1 MRTKKLSWCTYLQ
14 GVAIVVVILFTLQH
28 LNPSPA
34 EQEIPRVSTPA
45 PVETATTLSYAADVS
60 KSESK
65 EGEDST
71 RLTATPATPNEAEQ
85 GGDELVQPRLV
96 AERQDLVAWI
106 SSVATHQELD
116 ALKALR
122 ATLSEGRDALTITR
136 QVNKL
141 RPDGWKFCVQEGE
154 ICHCDGLTRYGD
166 FDLNQWVEK
175 KEFKSPILCHHSQY
189 GLKPEQDFSPGKLKY
204 CQCRAPVPK
213 CPNGQPFREENCPV
227 PGQTCRAGCLPRMPR
242 TPSSLVPRS
251 KLCSKAEPNELIW
264 SCDHRR
270 SLKPRKGHSHSDAED
285 LLERGM
291 AKICED
297 PHLVPEVEVWLE
309 CDFVSQFL
317 RWTSSASPW
326 IEEAYVTYVG
336 GPKDSNYEW
345 QATNL
350 IRSIDLFSTRP
361 LIIVIFGDQFVPP
374 SSWQS
379 MRNVIAYRMRPISR
393 GVSFNFNKVRSILA
407 SRVIVGIQLDTDQLI
422 FKGMDQVFEG
432 TRREI
437 TEFYPWPILPVH
449 WMSRDDTPGNPYAH
463 YAFRGWD
470 GPQSMRWCHA
480 HPTWTSFAIP
490 WFGDLM
496 HERMLAA
503 TGRKTSTLVFDLE
516 QVQETGIS
524 VLDLVRKGEKAK
536 VKRHVEMSNAMWED
550 EDMMNV
556 NLWRHKVNNSW
567 CKFDLEPNLFLLRR
581 SLDKKLYFDPKW
593 YPDGMPVLFLSIHN
607 TKNFDPA
614 DLLLRLMEL
623 CQNGVEDLECP
634 SKESEFMM
642 PICRVGVQQERELRM
657 SIQDY
662 SAKACCCL
670 EPRWSHPV
678 FWSGHWYQSLRE
690 VPDRAHEG
698 AARRKCL
705 VP

>member
-1 MRTKKLSWCTYLQ
+1 MRAKKFSWFTYLQ
-14 GVAIVVVILFTLQH
+14 GVAIVVVILFTVQH
-28 LNPSPA
+28 LNPSPV
-34 EQEIPRVSTPA
+34 EQEVPRVSTSV
-45 PVETATTLSYAADVS
+45 PVEISLSSTVDHKRSEPVS
-60 KSESK
+60 LK
-65 EGEDST
+65 GEQG
-71 RLTATPATPNEAEQ
+71 EQ
-85 GGDELVQPRLV
+85 GGDDFVQPRLV

-106 SSVATHQELD
+106 TGIATHQELD
-116 ALKALR
+116 ALKLLR
-122 ATLSEGRDALTITR
+122 STLSLGRDALTITR
-136 QVNKL
+136 QVQKL
-141 RPDGWKFCVQEGE
+141 RPDGWMFCVQEGE
-154 ICHCDGLTRYGD
+154 ICHCEGQTRYGD
-166 FDLNQWVEK
+166 FELDQWVEK
-175 KEFKSPILCHHSQY
+175 KDFKSPILCHHSQY

-204 CQCRAPVPK
+204 CQCRAPTPK
-213 CPNGQPFREENCPV
+213 CPNGQPFRAENCPDSKKA
-227 PGQTCRAGCLPRMPR
+227 CRAGCLSRMPKTMSSV
-242 TPSSLVPRS
+242 TPQRA
-251 KLCSKAEPNELIW
+251 KLCSKSEPNELLW
-264 SCDHRR
+264 ACDSKK
-270 SLKPRKGHSHSDAED
+270 SLKPRKGHSHNDAED

-291 AKICED
+291 ARICED
-297 PHLVPEVEVWLE
+297 PQLVPEVEVWLE
-309 CDFVSQFL
+309 CDFVSQWL
-317 RWTSSASPW
+317 RWTTAASPW

-350 IRSIDLFSTRP
+350 IRSIDLFSSRP
-361 LIIVIFGDQFVPP
+361 LVIVIFGDQFVPP
-374 SSWQS
+374 LSWQS

-407 SRVIVGIQLDTDQLI
+407 SRVMVGIQLDTDQLI

-432 TRREI
+432 TRREVG
-437 TEFYPWPILPVH
+437 EFYPWPILPVH

-463 YAFRGWD
+463 YAFKGWD

-480 HPTWTSFAIP
+480 HPTWTHFALP
-490 WFGDLM
+490 WFGDLL

-516 QVQETGIS
+516 QVRETGIS
-524 VLDLVRKGEKAK
+524 VVALVRKGDKAK

-581 SLDKKLYFDPKW
+581 SLDKRMYFDPKW

-634 SKESEFMM
+634 AKDSEFMM
-642 PICRVGVQQERELRM
+642 PICRAGVQQERELRM

-662 SAKACCCL
+662 AAKACCCL

-678 FWSGHWYQSLRE
+678 FWSGHWYESLRE
-690 VPDRAHEG
+690 VPDRARDG
-698 AARRKCL
+698 GARRKCL
-705 VP
+705 IP

>member
-1 MRTKKLSWCTYLQ
+1 MRTKRCSWITYLQ
-14 GVAIVVVILFTLQH
+14 GLATVLVILVTLQY
-28 LNPSPA
+28 LNPSPVEHEVPRASTSAQASDGSTA
-34 EQEIPRVSTPA
+34 ERLK
-45 PVETATTLSYAADVS
+45 VEPKAEPKLEPKPELLDLS
-60 KSESK
+60 
-65 EGEDST
+65 GE
-71 RLTATPATPNEAEQ
+71 R
-85 GGDELVQPRLV
+85 GGDALVQPRVV

-106 SSVATHQELD
+106 TGIATYQEVD
-116 ALKALR
+116 AMKLLR
-122 ATLSEGRDALTITR
+122 ATLAAGRDALTITR
-136 QVNKL
+136 QVQKL
-141 RPDGWKFCVQEGE
+141 RPDGWMFCVQEGE
-154 ICHCDGLTRYGD
+154 ICHCEGQTRYGD
-166 FDLNQWVEK
+166 FDLDQWVEK
-175 KEFKSPILCHHSQY
+175 KDFKSPILCHHSQY

-204 CQCRAPVPK
+204 CQCKAAVPK
-213 CPNGQPFREENCPV
+213 CPSGQPFRPENCPN
-227 PGQTCRAGCLPRMPR
+227 GASKACRAGCLPRMPR
-242 TPSSLVPRS
+242 TFSVANQRS
-251 KLCSKAEPNELIW
+251 KLCSKAEPNELLW
-264 SCDHRR
+264 SCDHKR
-270 SLKPRKGHSHSDAED
+270 SLKPRKAHSHSDAED
-285 LLERGM
+285 LLERAM
-291 AKICED
+291 AKTCED
-297 PHLVPEVEVWLE
+297 PQLVGEVEVWLE

-361 LIIVIFGDQFVPP
+361 LVIVIFGDQFVPP
-374 SSWQS
+374 SAWQS

-407 SRVIVGIQLDTDQLI
+407 SRVLVGIQLDTDQLI

-437 TEFYPWPILPVH
+437 NEFYPWPILPVH

-463 YAFRGWD
+463 YAFKGWD

-480 HPTWTSFAIP
+480 HPTWTYFALP

-503 TGRKTSTLVFDLE
+503 TGRKTSTMVFDLE
-516 QVQETGIS
+516 QVRQTGIS
-524 VLDLVRKGEKAK
+524 VLTLVRKGEKAK
-536 VKRHVEMSNAMWED
+536 IKRHVEMSNAMWED

-581 SLDKKLYFDPKW
+581 SLDKRMYFDPKW
-593 YPDGMPVLFLSIHN
+593 YPDGMPILFLSIHN

-614 DLLLRLMEL
+614 DVLLRLMEL
-623 CQNGVEDLECP
+623 CQNGLEDLECP
-634 SKESEFMM
+634 AKESEFMM
-642 PICRVGVQQERELRM
+642 PICRVGVLQERELRL
-657 SIQDY
+657 STQDY
-662 SAKACCCL
+662 TAKACCCL

-678 FWSGHWYQSLRE
+678 FWSGRWYASLGE
-690 VPDRAHEG
+690 VPDTAHDGG
-698 AARRKCL
+698 AKRKCL